1 MELSAGDGFSGFDPD
16 RTKRRSLVIPKRV
29 VLFSLLA
36 GLFGTALP
44 SFAELPVDTISV
56 SSLPAAHPYRLY
68 FSDVA
73 LPHISDGK
81 MTVIDGRNFRVEGMV
96 STGAFAQTTL
106 SPDRSE
112 IYVMTTYY
120 TKLNRGVRSEEILVY
135 DAKTLALKAE
145 LPYPARHAQALPYLG
160 TLRAS
165 GDGRF
170 IIVQNAT
177 PATSVSIVDR
187 QSGKMVSEIP
197 TPGCFIVYPA
207 QTTNRVATLC
217 GDGTMLTITLDEQGN
232 LVSKKKTAKFFDPDE
247 DPLFAPA
254 ALDGDTYH
262 FVTYKGNV
270 VSINVAGEVAVPEQ
284 PWALALPAD
293 AKQNWRPG
301 GYQPA
306 TLHKDSGTFY
316 VGVHAKGFEGSH
328 KNPAQEIWVYDLNTK
343 TRVARFKTP
352 HATGLAVSQGE
363 APRLFAFNTEGAS
376 IAAFD
381 GGRKLKQ
388 VGAGKGFG
396 DTPTQLEVQ

>member
-1 MELSAGDGFSGFDPD
+1 M
-16 RTKRRSLVIPKRV
+16 IPKRV
-29 VLFSLLA
+29 ILFSLLA
-36 GLFGTALP
+36 GLGGTVLP

-81 MTVIDGRNFRVEGMV
+81 LTVIDGRNFRVEGMV

-112 IYVMTTYY
+112 LYVVTTYY
-120 TKLNRGVRSEEILVY
+120 TKLNRGARSEEILVY

-160 TLRAS
+160 TMRTS

-207 QTTNRVATLC
+207 QTTSRVSTLC
-217 GDGTMLTITLDEQGN
+217 GDGTMLTLTLDEQGN
-232 LVSKKKTAKFFDPDE
+232 LVGKKKTAKFFDPDE

-254 ALDGDTYH
+254 AQDGDIYH

-270 VSINVAGEVAVPEQ
+270 VSINVAGEVAVPEK
-284 PWALALPAD
+284 PWPLALPSE

-306 TLHKDSGTFY
+306 TLHKDSGTLY
-316 VGVHAKGFEGSH
+316 VGLHAKGFEGSH
-328 KNPAQEIWVYDLNTK
+328 KNPAQEIWVYDLK
-343 TRVARFKTP
+343 AKARVARVKTP

-376 IAAFD
+376 ITAFD
-381 GGRKLKQ
+381 GGRRLKK
-388 VGAGKGFG
+388 VSAGSGFG
-396 DTPTQLEVQ
+396 DTPTQMEVQ

>member
-1 MELSAGDGFSGFDPD
+1 
-16 RTKRRSLVIPKRV
+16 VIPKRV

-36 GLFGTALP
+36 GLCGTALP
-44 SFAELPVDTISV
+44 SFAELPVDTIGV

-81 MTVIDGRNFRVEGMV
+81 MTVIDGRNFKVEGMV
-96 STGAFAQTTL
+96 STGAFAQTTV

-177 PATSVSIVDR
+177 PATSVSIVER

-207 QTTNRVATLC
+207 QTTSRVATLC

-254 ALDGDTYH
+254 AQDGDTYH

-270 VSINVAGEVAVPEQ
+270 VSINVAGDVAVPEK

-306 TLHKDSGTFY
+306 TLHKDSGTLY

-343 TRVARFKTP
+343 TRVARVKTP

-381 GGRKLKQ
+381 GGRKLKL

-396 DTPTQLEVQ
+396 ETPTQLEVQ